1 MRSTTAIDVFHWS
14 CLDKYASSL
23 PANTAPAGYQ
33 CPKCKECLFP
43 PSNLVSP
50 VVEMLKSKLETV
62 EWARIGLTESLVSQ
76 ISSFINGLNSDIY
89 YLLIS
94 RFK

>member
-1 MRSTTAIDVFHWS
+1 MFHWS
-14 CLDKYASSL
+14 CLDKYASQL

-50 VVEMLKSKLETV
+50 VVEVLKEKLQTV
-62 EWARIGLTESLVSQ
+62 NWARVGLGQSLVS
-76 ISSFINGLNSDIY
+76 LNFSKKKKI
-89 YLLIS
+89 
-94 RFK
+94 K